1 MRKFLIVLMMLFVA
15 SAAFCSDDL
24 YPNTMDTLDRLV
36 EGAWSIYQ
44 AKNGA
49 GFLGKAYIMIDSE
62 ELIFYMLDT
71 NYYMIISNKIM
82 KFAEEE
88 DTLYLRLGDAI
99 GYSDLAR
106 NDVVSLKKFNA
117 STLEIVYEP
126 DL

>member
-1 MRKFLIVLMMLFVA
+1 MKKFLIVLMMIFMV

-24 YPNTMDTLDRLV
+24 YPNTMDILDRLV
-36 EGAWSIYQ
+36 DGAWSIYQ
-44 AKNGA
+44 ATNGA

-62 ELIFYMLDT
+62 DLIFYMLDT
-71 NYYMIISNKIM
+71 EYHMIISNKVM
-82 KFAEEE
+82 RFAEEE

-99 GYSDLAR
+99 GRSDLAC

-117 STLEIVYEP
+117 LTLEITYEA